1 MSGPN
6 VNHFRLE
13 MSHREENFEKDGR
26 NKSPDKAVCR
36 GLEHWLDQE
45 CLLGVS
51 VHGCFVA
58 LEIKL

>member
-1 MSGPN
+1 M
-6 VNHFRLE
+6 
-13 MSHREENFEKDGR
+13 ENFEKDGT